1 MFSKTPFWF
10 FDCLYQLY
18 RFWGVQCVKRGQL
31 ILLYIQ
37 KYCTEARNRFIEY
50 NSSLLS
56 NFQLIRNIFYT
67 AIWRLERR
75 YKLGSNARN
84 LDSSLIQRFSRAKK
98 KKSEKVNFFLKY
110 KNCRISSKPHA
121 CVHNFE
127 NNRPRVLRFSINIEI
142 EKKKPPADTA
152 LFMSDRRVVNWSS
165 VTDIATQKRFRIRII
180 VKKKK
185 T

>member
-1 MFSKTPFWF
+1 MRKEGSTDFVVYPKIMHRSSESFYRIQFIVVIKFSINK
-10 FDCLYQLY
+10 
-18 RFWGVQCVKRGQL
+18 
-31 ILLYIQ
+31 
-37 KYCTEARNRFIEY
+37 KYFLHGYLASRATLQA
-50 NSSLLS
+50 
-56 NFQLIRNIFYT
+56 
-67 AIWRLERR
+67 RLERT
-75 YKLGSNARN
+75 KSWLFFDTTVFAG
-84 LDSSLIQRFSRAKK
+84 KK
-98 KKSEKVNFFLKY
+98 KKSEKVNFFFKY

-142 EKKKPPADTA
+142 EKTKPPADTA